1 MRFIYPAVIHPNE
14 DGTYTATM
22 VDLEG
27 CSATG
32 FSIDDCLEEINAAA
46 LNWITI
52 ELEEDGVIN
61 RVLYPVVPP
70 KTEYSL
76 TEMGETLVP
85 IVEALCKWG
94 EHYFELAGVPIP
106 CGE

>member
-1 MRFIYPAVIHPNE
+1 MNRSCLQKGNVMRFIYPAVIHPNE

-52 ELEEDGVIN
+52 ELEEDGV
-61 RVLYPVVPP
+61 LPP
-70 KTEYSL
+70 ITEHEDIRPRLKENEFIRNVSVIYRMYDGWD
-76 TEMGETLVP
+76 E
-85 IVEALCKWG
+85 
-94 EHYFELAGVPIP
+94 
-106 CGE
+106 